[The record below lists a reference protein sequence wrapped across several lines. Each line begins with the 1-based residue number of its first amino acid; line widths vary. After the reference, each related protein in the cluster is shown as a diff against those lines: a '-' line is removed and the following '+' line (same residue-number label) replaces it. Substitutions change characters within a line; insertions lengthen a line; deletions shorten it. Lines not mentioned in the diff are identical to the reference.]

1 MKFGYK
7 LNREKQFEVWL
18 KITIGFPRVGKFLH
32 HLHLETKTTF
42 FEKNVDYFRADPEG
56 KIGLAETQ
64 TEKKGI

>member
-1 MKFGYK
+1 M
-7 LNREKQFEVWL
+7 

-32 HLHLETKTTF
+32 HLHLVTKTTF